1 MAKENLYDLDPLMI
15 EGNLEDWVMDKCE
28 DWRDHFE
35 SNYEQKFDEYYR
47 LWRGIWDPAD
57 KMRDSER
64 SRIISPALQQ
74 AVESNVAELEEATF
88 GRGKWFDI
96 SDDMNDPNRQDVQ
109 YLRNKLTEDFEKTKV
124 RKAVAECL
132 INAAVFGT
140 GMGEII
146 IEEEKEM
153 KPATQP
159 IMDGQLQAV
168 GVSIEDRV
176 VVRLKP
182 IMPQNFLIDPIATSV
197 DDAMGVAIDEFVSL
211 HHVQML
217 QEQGVYRETLVGTAA
232 PDTNLEPD
240 QDLSIYTDDKV
251 RLTKYYGLVPRDLLE
266 QEVDDVEGDSM
277 YVEAVVV
284 IANGGTLLKAE
295 ANPYMMQDRPVVAF
309 PWDVVPSRFWGRGV
323 CEKGY
328 NSQKAL
334 DTEIRA
340 RIDALALTIHPMLAI
355 DATRLP
361 RGAKPEIRPG
371 KMILTNGDPREVLQP
386 FNFGQVGQVTFA
398 QAAALQQM
406 VQQATGAVDSA
417 GIAGQVNG
425 EATAAGISM
434 SLGAII
440 KRHKR
445 TLINFQQSFLL
456 PFVKKAAYR
465 YMQFDPD
472 NYPVADYKF
481 NASSTLGI
489 IAREYEVTQLVQLLQ
504 TMKQDSPLYPVLIQS
519 IIDNMN
525 LSNREEL
532 IASLQQASQP
542 NPQAQQMAQA
552 AQQAQLQFQQSQT
565 AALTAQAQE
574 SQARAQ
580 KYAVEAQLA
589 PQELEIEKI
598 EAITRNLREGD
609 QDDKEFERRL
619 KVAQTLLKEKEV
631 ASRANDSKRV
641 PTTSQPDQRSVQR
654 PVQPAGN
661 FGGEGQGFGGP
672 NSMSNVKKDSRLERA
687 GVSGYNKPKRTPN
700 HPKEVSRSGCQG
712 RRQS

>member
-1 MAKENLYDLDPLMI
+1 MEEEKYSPDPLMI
-15 EGNLEDWVMDKCE
+15 QESLEDWVMTKCE
-28 DWRDHFE
+28 DWRDNFE
-35 SNYEQKFDEYYR
+35 SNYEEQFDEYYR
-47 LWRGIWDPAD
+47 LWRGIWRQEDSQ
-57 KMRDSER
+57 RNSER

-88 GRGKWFDI
+88 GRGKWFDV
-96 SDDMNDPNRQDVQ
+96 SDDLNDKERQDIM
-109 YLRNKLTEDFEKTKV
+109 YLRQKLTEDFEKTKV

-140 GMGEII
+140 GIGEIV
-146 IEEEKEM
+146 IEEIKEM
-153 KPATQP
+153 APATQP
-159 IMDGQLQAV
+159 IMDGQLTAV
-168 GVSIEDRV
+168 GVNIQDKVS
-176 VVRLKP
+176 VRLKP
-182 IMPQNFLIDPIATSV
+182 VMPQNFLIDPVATCV
-197 DDAMGVAIDEFVSL
+197 EDAMGVAIDEFVSL
-211 HHVQML
+211 HFVEMM
-217 QEQGVYRETLVGTAA
+217 QEQGVYKQVYVGSAA
-232 PDTNLEPD
+232 PDTDLEPD
-240 QDLSIYTDDKV
+240 QDLTVHSDDKV
-251 RLTKYYGLVPRDLLE
+251 RLTKYYGLVPRELLKE
-266 QEVDDVEGDSM
+266 ATEDDVEEDSM

-295 ANPYMMQDRPVVAF
+295 PNPFMMKDRPVVAF

-355 DATRLP
+355 DATRIP
-361 RGAKPEIRPG
+361 RGSKPEIRPG

-386 FNFGQVGQVTFA
+386 FNFGQVNQITFA

-445 TLINFQQSFLL
+445 TLINFQQSFLM
-456 PFVKKAAYR
+456 PFVTKAAHR

-472 NYPVADYKF
+472 NYPVKDYKF
-481 NASSTLGI
+481 NATSTLGI

-532 IASLQQASQP
+532 IQSLQQASQP
-542 NPQAQQMAQA
+542 DPEQQQMAMA
-552 AQQAQLQFQQSQT
+552 AQQAQLQFQQAQT
-565 AALTAQAQE
+565 AALGAQAQE
-574 SQARAQ
+574 STSRAA
-580 KYAVEAQLA
+580 KYQVEAQLA

-598 EAITRNLREGD
+598 NAITRNLRDGD
-609 QDDKEFERRL
+609 ADDREFEKRMRIAD
-619 KVAQTLLKEKEV
+619 VMLKERDIVNK
-631 ASRANDSKRV
+631 
-641 PTTSQPDQRSVQR
+641 
-654 PVQPAGN
+654 
-661 FGGEGQGFGGP
+661 
-672 NSMSNVKKDSRLERA
+672 ERA
-687 GVSGYNKPKRTPN
+687 AKSQQQAQKTQN
-700 HPKEVSRSGCQG
+700 
-712 RRQS
+712 QSEQALINRLSQ

>member
-1 MAKENLYDLDPLMI
+1 MME
-15 EGNLEDWVMDKCE
+15 ESLEEWVMTKCE
-28 DWRDHFE
+28 NWRDHYE
-35 SNYEQKFDEYYR
+35 SNYEQRFEEYYR
-47 LWRGIWDPAD
+47 LWRGQWDPAD
-57 KMRDSER
+57 SERASER

-96 SDDMNDPNRQDVQ
+96 TDDNNDQERQDIL
-109 YLRNKLTEDFEKTKV
+109 YLRKKLTEDFESCKV

-140 GMGEII
+140 GIGEITL
-146 IEEEKEM
+146 EEIKEM
-153 KPATQP
+153 APATQP
-159 IMDGQLQAV
+159 VMDGQLQAI
-168 GVSIEDRV
+168 GVNITDRV
-176 VVRLKP
+176 VVKLKP
-182 IMPQNFLIDPIATSV
+182 VLPQNFLIDPVATSV
-197 DDAMGVAIDEFVSL
+197 EDAMGVAVDEFVSK
-211 HHVQML
+211 HSVEML
-217 QEQGVYRETLVGTAA
+217 QEQGVYREAFIESAA
-232 PDTNLEPD
+232 PDSDLEPD
-240 QDLSIYTDDKV
+240 QDLTLYNDDKV
-251 RLTKYYGLVPRDLLE
+251 RLTKYYGLVPKELLE
-266 QEVDDVEGDSM
+266 SEDVEVEENSK
-277 YVEAVVV
+277 YVEAIVV

-295 ANPYMMQDRPVVAF
+295 ANPYMMKDRPVVAF
-309 PWDVVPSRFWGRGV
+309 PWDVVPGRFWGRGV

-334 DTEIRA
+334 DTELRA
-340 RIDALALTIHPMLAI
+340 RIDALSLTIHPMLAI

-361 RGAKPEIRPG
+361 RGAKPEVRPG

-386 FNFGQVGQVTFA
+386 FNFGQVGQITFA
-398 QAAALQQM
+398 QAASLQQM

-456 PFVKKAAYR
+456 PFVTKAAHR
-465 YMQFDPD
+465 YMQFDPE

-481 NASSTLGI
+481 NATSTLGI

-532 IASLQQASQP
+532 IATMQQASQP
-542 NPQAQQMAQA
+542 NPQAQQMAQM
-552 AQQAQLQFQQSQT
+552 AQQAQLEFQQSQT
-565 AALTAQAQE
+565 AALNAQAAE
-574 SQARAQ
+574 SQARAA
-580 KYAVEAQLA
+580 KYNMDTQLA
-589 PQELEIEKI
+589 PEELEIERI

-609 QDDKEFERRL
+609 ADDKEFERRL
-619 KVAQTLLKEKEV
+619 KVAEVALKERNLENQK
-631 ASRANDSKRV
+631 AKGATPRAND
-641 PTTSQPDQRSVQR
+641 TSGNDQIPRPNQPSVQG
-654 PVQPAGN
+654 PVRQIGAAPSQAGP
-661 FGGEGQGFGGP
+661 FGG
-672 NSMSNVKKDSRLERA
+672 
-687 GVSGYNKPKRTPN
+687 
-700 HPKEVSRSGCQG
+700 
-712 RRQS
+712 QSQ